1 MSFATS
7 SVKTDKL
14 SLLTEVGEPDDVVPG
29 LGALDA
35 RDGGDDLDEQP
46 LSEEGARLSVDLDEL
61 GLDVALGQDGE
72 VLVHDLAA
80 EGLVPVEV
88 DQDLRR
94 VFGRVEELLLL
105 GDLGVLSVAL
115 VQPVGLL
122 LLGLLQGFQASNLR
136 GRYASLSEEALC

>member
-7 SVKTDKL
+7 SVKTDNL

-35 RDGGDDLDEQP
+35 QDGGDDLDEQP

-115 VQPVGLL
+115 VLVQPVGLL
-122 LLGLLQGFQASNLR
+122 LLGLF
-136 GRYASLSEEALC
+136 